1 MTSDVM
7 DADLILRLD
16 GAVAV
21 VPARVRYS
29 VYPVSVIGSPARR
42 LVDIDGIAVEHRGA
56 WVAVP
61 LVTELL
67 ADSDALREAVE
78 DHDAGRRDDARS
90 IARAD

>member
-21 VPARVRYS
+21 VPARVSYS
-29 VYPVSVIGSPARR
+29 VSPVM
-42 LVDIDGIAVEHRGA
+42 VDIDGITVEHRGA

-78 DHDAGRRDDARS
+78 DHAAGRRDDART